1 MQKIEKMN
9 SGAVRTP
16 MLSPTPITNG
26 RRYSAPPV
34 PYGGMKRSLARTT
47 SLHASMNC
55 SVDTC
60 GISRRAQLRCMRAA
74 FWSGRNRL
82 IEPSLQR

>member
-1 MQKIEKMN
+1 MAKIEKMN

-16 MLSPTPITNG
+16 MLSPTPMTNG
-26 RRYSAPPV
+26 RRYSAPL
-34 PYGGMKRSLARTT
+34 PYGGMKRSLALTT
-47 SLHASMNC
+47 CLQASMNC
-55 SVDTC
+55 SVGTC
-60 GISRRAQLRCMRAA
+60 GISRRSQLRCMRRA